1 MAGELFGSA
10 ATFFLPHEAC
20 RIVGY
25 FGNFW
30 ENILNT
36 LNPVVLVFAHADFE
50 RGLVGFLP
58 ASGGS
63 LDALGVPVVHSL
75 IDGRVTSTE
84 GQNIVSV
91 LNSFAT
97 EGYKGADFLLVAW
110 DAGQVRTAVAEV
122 IPGIEEFFWEHG
134 VVEMGSLS
142 SAVVDGDGRLPFALS
157 RPSSTLDMGEA
168 VQDVLALYRET
179 NQYLSAAKT
188 LYSSEKQPEDTPAPF
203 IGSVQASGRLIGVGG
218 RKGHGKDAFAHLL
231 GSDWVIIAMSDPL
244 YDALLR
250 LDPPVEVSG
259 VTMNFSKFLQKHC
272 KGDWVV
278 AKRNPGVRQMLQ
290 RLGTDVVR
298 DLIDVDAWVKIMER
312 KVWSSLRSGGKVAVT
327 GIRFPNELRAIERL
341 GGLTVWVERPAHDLA
356 EDTHASET
364 SLKSEDFQVQVS
376 NSGSLEDLQRV
387 ASQIT
392 EMVAGK
398 ES

>member
-10 ATFFLPHEAC
+10 ATFFLPQEAC

-84 GQNIVSV
+84 GQSIVSV

-157 RPSSTLDMGEA
+157 RPSSTLNMVDA

-179 NQYLSAAKT
+179 NQYLSAAKN
-188 LYSSEKQPEDTPAPF
+188 LYITKKHKKGRLVLHNHSL
-203 IGSVQASGRLIGVGG
+203 QAHGRLIGVGG
-218 RKGHGKDAFAHLL
+218 RKGQGKDAFAHLL
-231 GSDWVIIAMSDPL
+231 GSDWTVIGMSDTL

-250 LDPPVEVSG
+250 LDPPVEVGGKNLNVSE
-259 VTMNFSKFLQKHC
+259 FLYQRC
-272 KGDWVV
+272 SGDWVV
-278 AKRNPGVRQMLQ
+278 AKRNPDVRQLLQ

-298 DLIDVDAWVKIMER
+298 DLVDEDAWVKMMER
-312 KVWSSLRSGGKVAVT
+312 KVLEHLQVGRNVAVT
-327 GIRFPNELRAIERL
+327 GIRFPNELLAIRRL
-341 GGLTVWVERPAHDLA
+341 GGLTVWVERFTPDLA
-356 EDTHASET
+356 EDTHISEV
-364 SLKSEDFQVQVS
+364 SLNSEDFQVQVS
-376 NSGSLEDLQRV
+376 NTGSLDDLQRV
-387 ASQIT
+387 ASQIA
-392 EMVAGK
+392 EMAAS
-398 ES
+398 EDS